1 MDTAPSGFAIAQV
14 ACPVLES
21 APVGGRY
28 HRLVVAAPGLAAR
41 TRPGQFCHLLC
52 RDAGGSGPFLR
63 RPMSV
68 WRIGT
73 DGTLGFLLHVK
84 GRGTAAL
91 ARLRPGDALDVVGP
105 LGNGFSLPPA
115 ARRVLV
121 LARGVGL
128 ATLAPLVGPSVASH
142 CGSSFAPQSGSFLAP
157 QSGSL
162 FAPQSGSFFAP
173 QSGDGPRVH
182 AVLSARAPED
192 LMAAEFGAE
201 SFDAVYDSEGSSAV
215 ERVEALLRR
224 RFETER
230 PDAVFTCG
238 SNRLFLLLQR
248 LAAEYG
254 IPGQV
259 ALEQQ
264 MGCGLGM
271 CFCCV
276 RDIRDEDGQVT
287 HQRVCR
293 EGPVFDLQRAMSW

>member
-1 MDTAPSGFAIAQV
+1 MDTAPSGFAITQV

-52 RDAGGSGPFLR
+52 RDAGGNGPYLR

-91 ARLRPGDALDVVGP
+91 ARLRAGDKLDVVGP
-105 LGNGFSLPPA
+105 LGTGFSLPPG
-115 ARRVLV
+115 ARRLLV

-128 ATLAPLVGPSVASH
+128 ATLAPLVGSTLSGHGASRP
-142 CGSSFAPQSGSFLAP
+142 A
-157 QSGSL
+157 
-162 FAPQSGSFFAP
+162 
-173 QSGDGPRVH
+173 VH

-201 SFDAVYDSEGSSAV
+201 SHDAIYDSDGSSAPTQ
-215 ERVEALLRR
+215 VEALLRR
-224 RFETER
+224 RFESAR

-276 RDIRDEDGQVT
+276 RDIRDEQGHVT

-293 EGPVFDLQRAMSW
+293 EGPVFDLQRALAW